1 MLVNPGNASIGLWAY
16 NTSLCQK
23 FLVKIVIIFCKPKYL
38 IFVNFFIT
46 KCSFPKQ
53 LFDRFVCRR
62 ITFYLDELSGTY
74 TNLFSLTLIMQ

>member
-1 MLVNPGNASIGLWAY
+1 MLVNPENASIGLFVLRTCLY
-16 NTSLCQK
+16 QK

-38 IFVNFFIT
+38 IFVNFFIA
-46 KCSFPKQ
+46 KYSFPKQ

-74 TNLFSLTLIMQ
+74 TNLFS